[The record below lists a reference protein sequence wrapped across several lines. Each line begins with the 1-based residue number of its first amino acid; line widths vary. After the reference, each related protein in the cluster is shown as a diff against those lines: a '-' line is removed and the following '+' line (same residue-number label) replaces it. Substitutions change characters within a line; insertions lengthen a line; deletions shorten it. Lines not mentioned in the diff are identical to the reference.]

1 MSHHVSSH
9 HASYITPCH
18 VSSVSH
24 HVTHRT
30 PCHVS
35 SHHVTWFSFLSAPPR
50 EQQEA
55 RGVGKRLGGA
65 ASSRDEGHERHPGE
79 IRMGQVEFVTC
90 HPHLSQAQAQ
100 EQTQTQAHAHAHEGH
115 PGRFCLHC
123 HLPSS
128 PVTYMSNKRWFDH
141 LVYLLSNADWGT
153 FSMYYAENFPF
164 LWVVEHSFTQF

>member
-1 MSHHVSSH
+1 M
-9 HASYITPCH
+9 ILI
-18 VSSVSH
+18 
-24 HVTHRT
+24 
-30 PCHVS
+30 
-35 SHHVTWFSFLSAPPR
+35 SFTAPPR

-65 ASSRDEGHERHPGE
+65 AGSRDEGHEGHPGE

-128 PVTYMSNKRWFDH
+128 PVTYMSNKR
-141 LVYLLSNADWGT
+141 
-153 FSMYYAENFPF
+153 
-164 LWVVEHSFTQF
+164 